1 MVKKK
6 NYDKFIFKGS
16 LALESYLDVT
26 NDNIKLIE
34 MFNKKLKNYRFNK
47 NNKDEE
53 KKIIVD
59 SLLSLIKKIG
69 EENFA
74 IYDDGDIE
82 YIGNNKKGVDF
93 DVK

>member
-1 MVKKK
+1 MVKKE

-47 NNKDEE
+47 NNNDEE

-69 EENFA
+69 EENFV
-74 IYDDGDIE
+74 IYNDGDIE